1 MEIIKKSNIE
11 FLFIFFLTFGY
22 IFFYSFSRQLDTSNE
37 YFAVPFRVVLFLVS
51 CYIIVVNFENLKKR
65 KLSVI
70 FTALFWLF
78 YLAKSIYS
86 FKNDSYQQK
95 ILNNEE
101 KIYIRILCLN
111 LIPYIAVLS
120 INFSKE
126 ITVKLNNLIFNFL
139 LIILGISCLYTIFI
153 YQAFEK
159 SSGIFAGYYITTG
172 HYGLSLL
179 IISIFY
185 YFQSSQK
192 KLKPIFGI
200 LIGIFTVFSASAR
213 SPMLAA
219 FIILFILLIYVNE
232 LKYWGGLL
240 FFTLIFILSIYILK
254 QTSVADFEFVTRM
267 YDAIFEGNGYGRF
280 YYLTKGWDIF
290 KNNIPFGGRI
300 LFEDGL
306 YPHNIFIEVLMSMG
320 IFGIILFFLYFKD
333 VWKFK
338 IKYITNNIYYLPF
351 ILFFIQYFVLVLT
364 SYNIFANLEFWTF
377 SAVFI
382 SIILF
387 CNDEEIKS
395 NDCRRNAAGDH

>member
-1 MEIIKKSNIE
+1 MEITKKGNIE
-11 FLFIFFLTFGY
+11 FFFIFFLTFGY
-22 IFFYSFSRQLDTSNE
+22 IFFYSFSRQLDTPNE
-37 YFAVPFRVVLFLVS
+37 YFAVPFRIILFLIS
-51 CYIIVVNFENLKKR
+51 CYIIFVNFENIKKR

-70 FTALFWLF
+70 FTILFWLF
-78 YLAKSIYS
+78 YLVKTIYS

-95 ILNNEE
+95 VLNNEE
-101 KIYIRILCLN
+101 KIYIRIICLN

-126 ITVKLNNLIFNFL
+126 ITVKLNTLIFNFL

-179 IISIFY
+179 IISTFY
-185 YFQSSQK
+185 YFQSPQK
-192 KLKPIFGI
+192 RLKPI
-200 LIGIFTVFSASAR
+200 LGIFIGVFTIFSASAR
-213 SPMLAA
+213 SPMLTA
-219 FIILFILLIYVNE
+219 FIIIFILLIYVNK
-232 LKYWGGLL
+232 LKYWITLLSFVLL
-240 FFTLIFILSIYILK
+240 FIVSIYILK
-254 QTSVADFEFVTRM
+254 QSSVADFEFITRM
-267 YDAIFEGNGYGRF
+267 YDAIFEGNGYGRA
-280 YYLTKGWDIF
+280 YYLTKGWDVF

-300 LFEDGL
+300 LFDDGL
-306 YPHNIFIEVLMSMG
+306 YPHNIFMEVLMSMG
-320 IFGIILFFLYFKD
+320 VVGIILFFLYFKD
-333 VWKFK
+333 VWKFRL
-338 IKYITNNIYYLPF
+338 KYIRNNIYYLPF
-351 ILFFIQYFVLVLT
+351 VLFFIQYFVLVLT

-395 NDCRRNAAGDH
+395 NDGCRNTTGDY

>member
-126 ITVKLNNLIFNFL
+126 IIVKLNNLIFNFL

-232 LKYWGGLL
+232 LKYWVGLL

-338 IKYITNNIYYLPF
+338 IKYITDNIYYLPF

-395 NDCRRNAAGDH
+395 NDRRRNAAGDH

>member
-192 KLKPIFGI
+192 KLKPISGI
-200 LIGIFTVFSASAR
+200 LVGIFTVFSASAR

-232 LKYWGGLL
+232 LKYWVGLL

-338 IKYITNNIYYLPF
+338 IKYITDNIYYLPF

-395 NDCRRNAAGDH
+395 NDRRRNAAGDH

>member
-1 MEIIKKSNIE
+1 MEIIKKNNIE

-185 YFQSSQK
+185 YFQSYQK
-192 KLKPIFGI
+192 KLKPISGI

-232 LKYWGGLL
+232 LKYWVGLL

-395 NDCRRNAAGDH
+395 NDRRRNAAGDH

>member
-192 KLKPIFGI
+192 KLKPISGI

-232 LKYWGGLL
+232 LKYWVGLL

-395 NDCRRNAAGDH
+395 NDRRRNAAGDH